1 MIITDHGAGR
11 LQVAFDA
18 ATLGDATFAAAP
30 LIHLAL
36 SSAKATAAFLY
47 QADPPVSRLALKFAT
62 GSVPA
67 SSIGRLAV
75 EFTGERARLLRGL
88 RTIVDLEPLTDPVFE
103 KFPEVLQYRFGRLL
117 VTPLLH
123 GERMLGLLTVG
134 RIAPEAFEP
143 VETEGISSL
152 AHALAAPL
160 ANEFLQAKVRLQT
173 TELTGALERVSEL
186 ERKLEE
192 RKLVERAKG
201 ILQEQGATEE
211 AAYMSMRQTS
221 RQRRVLMCEV
231 AREIIAAKERSFRM
245 TA

>member
-160 ANEFLQAKVRLQT
+160 ANEFLQAKVRL
-173 TELTGALERVSEL
+173 ERVSEL